1 VQIRKDVTKQNHNKT
16 TVQQDVLVTPQEQE
30 INIYLL
36 TVGIKTSPLLG
47 EIIDECCWKSTTWQ
61 IITNPLRGKTRTC
74 SNATARGTKSH
85 HRTFKRLK
93 L

>member
-47 EIIDECCWKSTTWQ
+47 EIIDECCWKS
-61 IITNPLRGKTRTC
+61 
-74 SNATARGTKSH
+74 
-85 HRTFKRLK
+85 
-93 L
+93 